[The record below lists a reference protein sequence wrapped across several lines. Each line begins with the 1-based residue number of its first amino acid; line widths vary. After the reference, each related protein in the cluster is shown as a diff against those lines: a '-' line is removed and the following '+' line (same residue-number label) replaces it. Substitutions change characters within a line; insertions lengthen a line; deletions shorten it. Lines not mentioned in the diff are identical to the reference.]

1 MIRHIVLFK
10 MRKDVEPSVL
20 GERLPDIKRQFDAM
34 VGVLPTLRTIEVG
47 INSNPSE
54 AFHLALTA
62 SFDDMAGLKSYAD
75 DPRHLAV
82 VRQIKEMLEVRACVD
97 YEV

>member
-10 MRKDVEPSVL
+10 MRADVAPATL
-20 GERLPDIKRQFDAM
+20 AERLPDIKRQFDAM
-34 VGVLPTLRTIEVG
+34 VGVLPTLRSIEVG
-47 INSNPSE
+47 INSNPAES
-54 AFHLALTA
+54 FHLALTA

-97 YEV
+97 YEA